1 MKKNMNNRMV
11 AKRKE
16 LLFCI
21 LMVLLPTIQFIL
33 FYIVT
38 NVNSFFL
45 AFKRHEYGMFEWDG
59 IGRFVE
65 VFNDLFKETINS
77 NMVKEAM
84 KNSFIVYFVG
94 LLASLVFTLLFAYY
108 IHKKYW
114 GGKVFKVLLFLPNIL
129 SMLTLC
135 FLFKFFVNRAVPEI
149 FMDLWGKDIGIP
161 MINGAPTEYGLLMFA
176 FIFFGLGT
184 QLILYLGAM
193 SGISDSI
200 IEASELD
207 GVSSIQQ
214 LWYIVIPMIFPTIKT
229 FLVCGLAGI
238 FTNQFN
244 LMNFYGLGRDNDVTI
259 GYYFYRLTTE
269 GKANYPYIAAF
280 GLMISA
286 VLIPVTLI
294 INKLLEKAEKE
305 FV

>member
-1 MKKNMNNRMV
+1 
-11 AKRKE
+11 
-16 LLFCI
+16 
-21 LMVLLPTIQFIL
+21 MVLLPTIQFVL

-45 AFKRHEYGMFEWDG
+45 AFKKHEYGMFEWDG

-65 VFNDLFKETINS
+65 VFNDLFKETIYS
-77 NMVKEAM
+77 DMVKDAM

-94 LLASLVFTLLFAYY
+94 LLTSLVFTLLFAYY

-114 GGKVFKVLLFLPNIL
+114 GSKMFKVLLFLPNIL

-149 FMDLWGKDIGIP
+149 FMDLFGKDIGIP
-161 MINGAPTEYGLLMFA
+161 MIDGAPTEYGLLMFA

-200 IEASELD
+200 IEASEMD
-207 GVSSIQQ
+207 GTSSIQQ

-229 FLVCGLAGI
+229 FLVCGMAGI
-238 FTNQFN
+238 FANQFN

-259 GYYFYRLTTE
+259 GYYFYRKTTE
-269 GKANYPYIAAF
+269 GMENYPYIAAF
-280 GLMISA
+280 GLMLSA
-286 VLIPVTLI
+286 VLIPITLI
-294 INKLLEKAEKE
+294 INKLLEKVESNLT
-305 FV
+305 